1 MAFPKSSGGKD
12 LLAKAPYKAS
22 QKDLNLYHLTINDKE
37 GSIPKTSDIV
47 DDAPDSE
54 ADLIVKC

>member
-1 MAFPKSSGGKD
+1 MAFPKSGGGKD

-22 QKDLNLYHLTINDKE
+22 QEDLDLYHLRINDKE
-37 GSIPKTSDIV
+37 GSIPKTIDNE